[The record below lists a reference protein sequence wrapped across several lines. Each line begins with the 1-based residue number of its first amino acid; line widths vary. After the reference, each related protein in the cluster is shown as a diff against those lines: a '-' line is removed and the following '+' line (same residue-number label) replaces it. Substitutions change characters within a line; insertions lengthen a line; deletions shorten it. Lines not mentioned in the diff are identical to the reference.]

1 MPVHSD
7 DVLQY
12 TLSKPIATTMGPIA
26 YTSRAVPLNNIVQYV
41 DCPEINYSHFIYNE
55 ISGTTQIK

>member
-1 MPVHSD
+1 
-7 DVLQY
+7 
-12 TLSKPIATTMGPIA
+12 MGPIA
-26 YTSRAVPLNNIVQYV
+26 YTSSKFSLYKEEFENIVQYV